1 MLTRTADSASPLRP
15 MARGSQ
21 LAPAGPSESA
31 RDAAASDASG
41 RDATA
46 GARLRDL
53 LREHAGILELIS
65 STGDL
70 TQSLTRIAEV
80 TERLVTGSCCA
91 IQVASANG
99 SSFNQIVAPSLV
111 QAYADAITSVGLPNT
126 TTPGGLVLATG
137 SSIVADNESSSG
149 IAPSIWAAAA
159 PYKLRAFWGCPLQDQ
174 NGDVFGVFLMF
185 FAAPTAPDSGD
196 AQLLESL
203 VSLAR
208 YAIQN
213 GRRLADLYSA
223 DQRFA
228 SLAASI
234 PGVVYQRIVTP
245 DGEIRYTYISEGA
258 KDLFGVSA
266 EEILADPNALFDC
279 HSPEYRQTFR
289 ERLLQASRELKMW
302 DVEATIISRSG
313 ERKFTHAI
321 ARPHQRADGTVVW
334 DGVIL
339 DSTRIK
345 EAERQAAAT
354 AEQTR
359 QAIVESLSQG
369 FVLLDGSDRLLIS
382 NSSYAGLYPEAAPLL
397 APGLRYDALVAGEF
411 TGVADEDEHA
421 LGLRKR
427 LEAHRSDNQ
436 SVERRLPSGKWV
448 LINEHRTANN
458 ETVILHTDVTEMK
471 EREAELA
478 RSNRELQDFASVASH
493 DLQEPLRKI
502 EAFGDQLRRKYGPQL
517 DETGRFYVERMEKAA
532 KRMRALI
539 EGLLTFSRI
548 STKAQPFAA
557 CDLGNVIDG
566 VLSDLRVRIRETEG
580 TIDVQSLPG
589 IEADAMQMRQLF
601 QNLIGNALKFRR
613 PDQQPRVT
621 IKAKVLKGR
630 AAARALDKSAASDV
644 CEIHVTDNGIG
655 FDMKY
660 LDRIFNIFQRLHS
673 RNEYEGTGIGL
684 ATCRKIVERHGGR
697 ITAVSAPD
705 QGATFIIAL
714 PMQHGSPESKS

>member
-1 MLTRTADSASPLRP
+1 MLTRTADSAPLLRP
-15 MARGSQ
+15 AARGNQS
-21 LAPAGPSESA
+21 
-31 RDAAASDASG
+31 AAAYPTTSSPAPTDE
-41 RDATA
+41 
-46 GARLRDL
+46 RLGQL
-53 LREHAGILELIS
+53 LREQAGILDFIS

-70 TQSLTRIAEV
+70 SSGLLRIAEV
-80 TERLVTGSCCA
+80 AERLIAGSRCA
-91 IQVASANG
+91 IQIANANG
-99 SSFNQIVAPSLV
+99 NSLGQIVAPNLPQIYRS
-111 QAYADAITSVGLPNT
+111 ASDGITLPNT
-126 TTPGGLVLATG
+126 TTPAGLVLG
-137 SSIVADNESSSG
+137 LGHGIVADAESSNG
-149 IAPSIWAAAA
+149 IAPLIWTTAAAHGI
-159 PYKLRAFWGCPLQDQ
+159 RAFWGHPLHDQ
-174 NGDVFGVFLMF
+174 NGAALGVLLMF
-185 FAAPTAPDSGD
+185 FAAPVQPAAIDE
-196 AQLLESL
+196 QLLQSL
-203 VSLAR
+203 ISLAR
-208 YAIQN
+208 HAIQN
-213 GRRLADLYSA
+213 GRRLADLHSA
-223 DQRFA
+223 DERFT

-245 DGEIRYTYISEGA
+245 AGEIRYTYISEGA

-289 ERLLQASRELKMW
+289 ERLLQASRDLKMW

-313 ERKFTHAI
+313 ERKYTHAI
-321 ARPHQRADGTVVW
+321 ARPHRRADGTVVW

-345 EAERQAAAT
+345 EAERRAAAT

-369 FVLLDGSDRLLIS
+369 FVLLDGNDRLAIS
-382 NSSYAGLYPEAAPLL
+382 NSSYAELYPEGAARLTPNLT
-397 APGLRYDALVAGEF
+397 YEALVASEHS
-411 TGVADEDEHA
+411 GVADEEEQSQ
-421 LGLRKR
+421 GLRRR
-427 LEAHRSDNQ
+427 LEAHRLDNH

-458 ETVILHTDVTEMK
+458 ETVILHTDITEMK

-539 EGLLTFSRI
+539 EGLLTFSRV
-548 STKAQPFAA
+548 STKAQPFTA

-580 TIDVQSLPG
+580 TIDVQPLPA
-589 IEADAMQMRQLF
+589 IEADATQMRQLF

-613 PDQQPRVT
+613 TDQQPRVA
-621 IKAKVLKGR
+621 IKAKVLSGR
-630 AAARALDKSAASDV
+630 NAARALDRRTDSDV

-697 ITAVSAPD
+697 ITAVSAPE
-705 QGATFIIAL
+705 QGATFIVAL
-714 PMQHGSPESKS
+714 PMQHGTSESKS

>member
-1 MLTRTADSASPLRP
+1 V
-15 MARGSQ
+15 
-21 LAPAGPSESA
+21 
-31 RDAAASDASG
+31 
-41 RDATA
+41 
-46 GARLRDL
+46 L
-53 LREHAGILELIS
+53 LL
-65 STGDL
+65 
-70 TQSLTRIAEV
+70 
-80 TERLVTGSCCA
+80 
-91 IQVASANG
+91 
-99 SSFNQIVAPSLV
+99 
-111 QAYADAITSVGLPNT
+111 
-126 TTPGGLVLATG
+126 
-137 SSIVADNESSSG
+137 
-149 IAPSIWAAAA
+149 
-159 PYKLRAFWGCPLQDQ
+159 
-174 NGDVFGVFLMF
+174 F
-185 FAAPTAPDSGD
+185 FAAPKLPDSSD
-196 AQLLESL
+196 EQLLQSL

-213 GRRLADLYSA
+213 GRRLAELHSA
-223 DQRFA
+223 NQRFT
-228 SLAASI
+228 SLSASI
-234 PGVVYQRIVTP
+234 PGVVYQRTVTP
-245 DGEIRYTYISEGA
+245 EGEIRYTYISEGA

-289 ERLLQASRELKMW
+289 ERLLQASRDLKMW

-321 ARPHQRADGTVVW
+321 ARPHRRADGTVVW

-345 EAERQAAAT
+345 EAEHQAAAT
-354 AEQTR
+354 AEKTR

-369 FVLLDGSDRLLIS
+369 FMLLDGKGRLLIS
-382 NSSYAGLYPEAAPLL
+382 NSSYAGLYPEAAATLT
-397 APGLRYDALVAGEF
+397 PGLDYEALLAGEF
-411 TGVADEDEHA
+411 SGVADDEEQA
-421 LGLRKR
+421 QGLRKR
-427 LEAHRSDNQ
+427 LDAHRNDNQ
-436 SVERRLPSGKWV
+436 SFERRLPSGKWV
-448 LINEHRTANN
+448 LINEHRTAND

-566 VLSDLRVRIRETEG
+566 VLSDLRVLIRENDG
-580 TIDVQSLPG
+580 TIDVQDLPG
-589 IEADAMQMRQLF
+589 IQADAMQMRQLF

-613 PDQQPRVT
+613 PDQPPQVT
-621 IKAKVLKGR
+621 IKAKILSGR
-630 AAARALDKSAASDV
+630 AAARSLDKRTASDV

-655 FDMKY
+655 FDLKY

-714 PMQHGSPESKS
+714 PMQHAALESRP

>member
-1 MLTRTADSASPLRP
+1 MLTRTADSVSPPRP
-15 MARGSQ
+15 AARGNQ
-21 LAPAGPSESA
+21 LAPAGLRDAA
-31 RDAAASDASG
+31 RDASASG
-41 RDATA
+41 ASSGDAKPDE
-46 GARLRDL
+46 RLRDL
-53 LREHAGILELIS
+53 LREHAAILELIS

-70 TQSLTRIAEV
+70 TQSLTRIADV
-80 TERLVTGSCCA
+80 AERLVTGSRCA

-99 SSFNQIVAPSLV
+99 HSFNQIVAPNLV
-111 QAYADAITSVGLPNT
+111 PAYASAITSVSLPNT

-137 SSIVADNESSSG
+137 SSIVADDESSSG
-149 IAPSIWAAAA
+149 IAPSIWTAAAA
-159 PYKLRAFWGCPLQDQ
+159 HRFRAFWGCPLLDQ
-174 NGDVFGVFLMF
+174 SADVLGVFLMF
-185 FAAPTAPDSGD
+185 FGAPTAPDSD
-196 AQLLESL
+196 NAQLLESL

-213 GRRLADLYSA
+213 GRRLADLHSA

-234 PGVVYQRIVTP
+234 PGVVSQRIVTP
-245 DGEIRYTYISEGA
+245 EGEIRYTYISEGA

-266 EEILADPNALFDC
+266 EEILADSNALFDC
-279 HSPEYRQTFR
+279 HSPEYRRTFR

-313 ERKFTHAI
+313 ERKHTHAI
-321 ARPHQRADGTVVW
+321 ARPHRRADGTVVW

-382 NSSYAGLYPEAAPLL
+382 NSSYSGLYPEAAPHL
-397 APGLRYDALVAGEF
+397 APGLNYDALVAGEF
-411 TGVADEDEHA
+411 TGIADEEEQA

-427 LEAHRSDNQ
+427 LEAHRSDNR
-436 SVERRLPSGKWV
+436 SIERRLPSGKWV

-557 CDLGNVIDG
+557 CDLGNVIEG

-580 TIDVQSLPG
+580 TIDLQPLPG

-613 PDQQPRVT
+613 PDKKPCVT
-621 IKAKVLKGR
+621 IKAKLLKGR
-630 AAARALDKSAASDV
+630 AAARALDKSTASDV

-705 QGATFIIAL
+705 QGATFIVAL
-714 PMQHGSPESKS
+714 PMQHGMPESKS